1 MKSASDKLRK
11 ASSRRRLLQSSWWYL
26 FVLQCDLEG
35 SMPNVTISLSLPTNG
50 SPLQD
55 ILVHPCVTSLDS
67 AILTSSSIDAMDDSA
82 FSGPYK
88 FPLTPPLESFN
99 LCYYTSQV
107 SNLGEVGTLLIFTS
121 MNCIVRKSP
130 YFWSKQNLFM
140 SYLPEDSDCF
150 PLISFFMTNLS
161 DCWLG
166 RVGEWRYKQSSR
178 NCGHVSG
185 ISMASACCVLY
196 VIENLEKENLDK
208 QEEEKECITHLCKVP
223 FWK

>member
-11 ASSRRRLLQSSWWYL
+11 ASSRRWLQSSRWYL

-107 SNLGEVGTLLIFTS
+107 STLGKVGTLVIF
-121 MNCIVRKSP
+121 MNCVARKSP
-130 YFWSKQNLFM
+130 YFWSKQNPFM
-140 SYLPEDSDCF
+140 SYLPEDSDYF

-161 DCWLG
+161 NCWPG
-166 RVGEWRYKQSSR
+166 RVGEWRYKQGSR
-178 NCGHVSG
+178 DCGQVSG
-185 ISMASACCVLY
+185 VSMSSACSVLY
-196 VIENLEKENLDK
+196 VIEHPEEENLDK
-208 QEEEKECITHLCKVP
+208 QE
-223 FWK
+223 

>member
-1 MKSASDKLRK
+1 
-11 ASSRRRLLQSSWWYL
+11 
-26 FVLQCDLEG
+26 
-35 SMPNVTISLSLPTNG
+35 MPNVTISLSLPTNG

-121 MNCIVRKSP
+121 MNCVVRKSP

-140 SYLPEDSDCF
+140 SYLPEDLDCF

-161 DCWLG
+161 DC
-166 RVGEWRYKQSSR
+166 
-178 NCGHVSG
+178 
-185 ISMASACCVLY
+185 
-196 VIENLEKENLDK
+196 
-208 QEEEKECITHLCKVP
+208 
-223 FWK
+223 